1 MSKKNQ
7 NSKKKNTKATAK
19 KTSAKKEVKSKK
31 VVAENEYQMSPRI
44 KTILL
49 GMSAVLFLA
58 LVLIPGE
65 MVWAGLRSFLFG
77 IFGLCVILVP
87 VTLGY
92 LTFIN
97 SAEKRIPFFKTKVVL
112 CASVLVLTESLVYL
126 IGSADYND
134 YNYFY
139 ALGKLYEDVALS
151 DGYYP
156 VGSGF
161 LGGVLGYPLMAA
173 CGKLAAVILTLVVLV
188 SLLLIIFKVSLRDV
202 AMVIRRFGRNVSGA
216 YEKPVR
222 EYKEY
227 EEDYEDDELGIGHY
241 NVHRGYKKQGE
252 FDSSIDI
259 PIEAKKKKR
268 KRKENIDISMEDT
281 DAAKAENPS
290 EVFLNNIKKAEKN
303 YSDDVTEQEE
313 KAEENPFEEII
324 KEETKVEEIKPEET
338 KEEPQD
344 DMLMLDEI
352 INNAVKEAKKEKK
365 KSEYDFTPE
374 FIEENK
380 DESYHYPPIGLLKLA
395 ENSNDSGDSEMRE
408 NGDKLIQTLDSFGV
422 KASIT
427 YIARGPS
434 VTRYEIKP
442 APGVKIS
449 KITNLSDDIALAL
462 AAQGV
467 RIEAPIPGK
476 AAVGI
481 EVPNKIV
488 NMVSMRE
495 LIDCDEFKSHPSK
508 LACVLGKDISGQ
520 NIITDLS
527 KLPHLLIAGTTGS
540 GKSVCV
546 NALLMSILY
555 KATPDEVKLL
565 LIDPKMVEF
574 SKYKGIP
581 HLLVPVVSDAKKS
594 AGALNWAVSEMLQR
608 YKIFSEYDCKDI
620 DSYNTLVQS
629 NIEYM
634 KENPPVVD
642 EDSETGEMVQPVLE
656 VNGLAVAKEKMPR
669 IVIAIDELADLMM
682 AAPKE
687 VEDSIARLAQMA
699 RAAGMHLVI
708 ATQRPSVN
716 VITGLIKANIPSR
729 ISLKVSSNIDS
740 RTILDAGG
748 AEKLIG
754 RGDMLYSPVGAANP
768 TRVQCCFATDAEIEG
783 VTKYIKKSSKADY
796 NAEIE
801 EQIKRI
807 AAEDLKA
814 EGNDN
819 EEGGT
824 ANLDVKMEEA
834 IKIVIDA
841 GQASTSMLQRR
852 LQVGYARAG
861 RMIDDMEKLGIVGPY
876 QGSKPR
882 DVLMTYNQWLE
893 RKNIIG
899 NND

>member
-1 MSKKNQ
+1 MSNRKKQSPKNKPTSQ
-7 NSKKKNTKATAK
+7 RKKQEVEKNKIIV
-19 KTSAKKEVKSKK
+19 SNRV
-31 VVAENEYQMSPRI
+31 

-49 GMSAVLFLA
+49 GMVALLSLV

-65 MVWAGLRSFLFG
+65 MWWAGVRSFFFG
-77 IFGLCVILVP
+77 IFGISTILIP
-87 VTLGY
+87 IALFY
-92 LTFIN
+92 LTFIKVYEKRVGFFN
-97 SAEKRIPFFKTKVVL
+97 IKMALCGGILLMSESLMYLLFSAE
-112 CASVLVLTESLVYL
+112 
-126 IGSADYND
+126 YNSE
-134 YNYFY
+134 NYFV
-139 ALGKLYEDVALS
+139 ALGKLYS
-151 DGYYP
+151 DIATSNCYYP
-156 VGSGF
+156 ITSGL
-161 LGGVLGYPLMAA
+161 LGGLLGYPLRAL
-173 CGKLAAVILTLVVLV
+173 CGAGPAILFSLILLAG
-188 SLLLIIFKVSLRDV
+188 LLLIIFKVSLKDV
-202 AMVIRRFGRNVSGA
+202 GA
-216 YEKPVR
+216 GIKRISKRKRPSQQPVEK
-222 EYKEY
+222 
-227 EEDYEDDELGIGHY
+227 EDNDLEIGHY
-241 NVHRGYKKQGE
+241 DAHNGYKSQE
-252 FDSSIDI
+252 DVNIDI
-259 PIEAKKKKR
+259 PLESKRKKKKS
-268 KRKENIDISMEDT
+268 KENAENIDIPFEE
-281 DAAKAENPS
+281 KNPS
-290 EVFLNNIKKAEKN
+290 EKFMEDIKKAEQQEKDELLQL
-303 YSDDVTEQEE
+303 DDVV
-313 KAEENPFEEII
+313 K
-324 KEETKVEEIKPEET
+324 
-338 KEEPQD
+338 
-344 DMLMLDEI
+344 
-352 INNAVKEAKKEKK
+352 NAVKEASKKKEE
-365 KSEYDFTPE
+365 KSEITPDFV
-374 FIEENK
+374 EEK
-380 DESYHYPPIGLLKLA
+380 TTYKYPPIGLLKLVENKVVGGDA
-395 ENSNDSGDSEMRE
+395 EMKE
-408 NGDKLIQTLDSFGV
+408 NGEKLIETLASFGV
-422 KASIT
+422 KVNIT
-427 YIARGPS
+427 FIARGPS

-449 KITNLSDDIALAL
+449 KITNLADDIALAL
-462 AAQGV
+462 AAKGV

-481 EVPNKIV
+481 EVPNKNV
-488 NMVSMRE
+488 SMVSMRE
-495 LIDCDEFKSHPSK
+495 LIDSAEFKNHKSK

-520 NIITDLS
+520 IIITDLAS
-527 KLPHLLIAGTTGS
+527 MPHLLIAGTTGS

-555 KATPDEVKLL
+555 KATPEEVKLL

-620 DSYNTLVQS
+620 DSYNNLIQS

-634 KENPPVVD
+634 KENPPVID
-642 EDSETGEMVQPVLE
+642 EDSESEELVQPVLE
-656 VNGLAVAKEKMPR
+656 VNGLPVAKEKMPR

-754 RGDMLYSPVGAANP
+754 KGDMLYSPVGALNP
-768 TRVQCCFATDAEIEG
+768 VRIQCCFATDAEIEG
-783 VTKYIKKSSKADY
+783 VTGYIKKSAKAEY

-801 EQIKRI
+801 ETIKRI
-807 AAEDLKA
+807 AAEDLKV
-814 EGNDN
+814 ESEQK
-819 EEGGT
+819 EEG
-824 ANLDVKMEEA
+824 ASSLDAKMEEA
-834 IKIVIDA
+834 IKVVIDA
-841 GQASTSMLQRR
+841 GQASTSMLQRK

-861 RMIDDMEKLGIVGPY
+861 RMIDDMENLGIVGPY